1 MHIEPCVGCVGEN
14 PPTRQK
20 SHLHNF
26 STHPERP
33 TMPRKTAKKQ
43 PDLLDQFPTPPPGT
57 PEWIRHE
64 QNTQPNPR
72 QARQAHIN
80 TCTRCGALILTGLTG
95 PTTAMPTQAD
105 PTTTTNPA
113 TIRATLHQG
122 RRAYQLETTD
132 TALHLNE
139 LCAPP
144 AAGTTVAPHHICH
157 FTAPGYTPLLN
168 QRKDTTTN
176 DIPPF

>member
-1 MHIEPCVGCVGEN
+1 MA
-14 PPTRQK
+14 
-20 SHLHNF
+20 
-26 STHPERP
+26 
-33 TMPRKTAKKQ
+33 RKPDKKQ
-43 PDLLDQFPTPPPGT
+43 PDLLDQLPTPPPGT
-57 PEWIRHE
+57 PEWVRYE

-95 PTTAMPTQAD
+95 PTTAMPTQVD

-113 TIRATLHQG
+113 TIRATLAQG
-122 RRAYQLETTD
+122 RRAYQIETTD

-144 AAGTTVAPHHICH
+144 AAGITVAPHHICH
-157 FTAPGYTPLLN
+157 FTAAGYTPILN
-168 QRKDTTTN
+168 QHRKDTTN
-176 DIPPF
+176 DAPPF

>member
-1 MHIEPCVGCVGEN
+1 MA
-14 PPTRQK
+14 
-20 SHLHNF
+20 
-26 STHPERP
+26 
-33 TMPRKTAKKQ
+33 RKTTKKQ
-43 PDLLDQFPTPPPGT
+43 ADLLDQLPTPPPGT

-95 PTTAMPTQAD
+95 PTTAMPTTAD
-105 PTTTTNPA
+105 PTTTTNPT
-113 TIRATLHQG
+113 TIRATLAQG

-139 LCAPP
+139 LHAPP
-144 AAGTTVAPHHICH
+144 AAGITVVPHHICH
-157 FTAPGYTPLLN
+157 YTAPGYTPILN
-168 QRKDTTTN
+168 QHRKDTTTN
-176 DIPPF
+176 DTPPF

>member
-1 MHIEPCVGCVGEN
+1 
-14 PPTRQK
+14 
-20 SHLHNF
+20 
-26 STHPERP
+26 
-33 TMPRKTAKKQ
+33 MPRKPAKKQ
-43 PDLLDQFPTPPPGT
+43 PDLLDQLPTPPPGT
-57 PEWIRHE
+57 PEWVRYE

-80 TCTRCGALILTGLTG
+80 TCNHCGALILTGLTG
-95 PTTAMPTQAD
+95 PTTAMPTTAD

-113 TIRATLHQG
+113 AIRATLAQG

-139 LCAPP
+139 LHAPP

-157 FTAPGYTPLLN
+157 FTAPGYTPLTH
-168 QRKDTTTN
+168 QHRKDTTTN
-176 DIPPF
+176 DTPPF